1 MQHNWCCS
9 KGRTFAE
16 VTKSERNSSP
26 STIWVDVGVL
36 HVKGA
41 LGVLKFSLVGRWK
54 NLPNSYPSALELEEW
69 ARTTWRL
76 KGSLMVAFL
85 NTDMMLLEFALPEE
99 AKWVIE
105 SGRRWLW
112 GGSLN
117 LDWWSPDFGCVTSK
131 EVVEEAWIW
140 VVGLP
145 LHLRSFFFF

>member
-1 MQHNWCCS
+1 M
-9 KGRTFAE
+9 
-16 VTKSERNSSP
+16 
-26 STIWVDVGVL
+26 
-36 HVKGA
+36 
-41 LGVLKFSLVGRWK
+41 GVLKFSLVGRWK

-145 LHLRSFFFF
+145 LHLRSFFFFFFFIGKREKTFHRSQSIQGVYKDAQKGEERGLERKGIH